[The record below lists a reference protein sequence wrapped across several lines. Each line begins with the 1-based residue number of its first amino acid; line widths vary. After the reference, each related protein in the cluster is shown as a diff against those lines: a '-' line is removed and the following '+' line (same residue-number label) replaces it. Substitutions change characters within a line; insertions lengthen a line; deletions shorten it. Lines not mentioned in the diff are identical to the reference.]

1 MDLNLKGKCA
11 LVTGG
16 GGGLGRAV
24 TEALASE
31 GVNVAASYHS
41 NEREM
46 KEFISDINHRF
57 GTKSIAVY
65 ADISQKN
72 DIETLFNLSCKQL
85 GRLDILVNNAG
96 IWLSSYIK
104 DMPAEDFERT
114 LVIDLEAPFL
124 LCKKMV
130 NHLIKRKSKGKIIN
144 IVSQA
149 AFHGST
155 TGHAH
160 YAAAKGGL
168 VIFTVSLAREVAQY
182 GINCNCVAPGIM
194 RTQMMSKALA
204 ENNGEKYY
212 KNRIPLGRI
221 AEPEEVAYTVL
232 FLASDKADYIT
243 GATIDVSGGM
253 LMR

>member
-1 MDLNLKGKCA
+1 LDLNLKGKTA

-16 GGGLGRAV
+16 GSGLGKAI
-24 TEALASE
+24 TEEFARE
-31 GVNVAASYHS
+31 GVHVVVSYRS
-41 NEREM
+41 KGEETKAFLKDLN
-46 KEFISDINHRF
+46 NQY
-57 GTKSIAVY
+57 GTKSIAVK
-65 ADISQKN
+65 ADISSKQDLN
-72 DIETLFNLSCKQL
+72 FLFDTACETFGKV
-85 GRLDILVNNAG
+85 DILVNNAG

-104 DMPAEDFERT
+104 DMPEEDFEKT
-114 LVIDLEAPFL
+114 LAVDLEAPFL
-124 LCKKMV
+124 LSKKMV
-130 NHLIKRKSKGKIIN
+130 NHLLEQKSRGKIIN

-194 RTQMMSKALA
+194 RTKMMSGALSS
-204 ENNGEKYY
+204 ENGEEYY
-212 KNRIPLGRI
+212 KNRIPLKRI
-221 AEPEEVAYTVL
+221 AEPNEVAYAVL

>member
-1 MDLNLKGKCA
+1 MDLNLKNKCA

-16 GGGLGRAV
+16 SGGLGRAI

-31 GVNVAASYHS
+31 GVHVAAGYRS
-41 NEREM
+41 
-46 KEFISDINHRF
+46 KEQETKEWIEGINRRF
-57 GTKSIAVY
+57 GLKCVAIKADVSKKDDVKS
-65 ADISQKN
+65 
-72 DIETLFNLSCKQL
+72 LFDLSCEAL
-85 GRLDILVNNAG
+85 GKIDILINNAG

-104 DMPAEDFERT
+104 DMPKEDFEKT
-114 LVIDLEAPFL
+114 MAVDLEAPFL

-130 NHLIKRKSKGKIIN
+130 NHLLGRKSRGKIVN

-155 TGHAH
+155 TGHSH

-168 VIFTVSLAREVAQY
+168 VIFTVSLAREVAPY
-182 GINCNCVAPGIM
+182 GINCNCVAPGIV
-194 RTQMMSKALA
+194 RTPMMTDALFTG
-204 ENNGEKYY
+204 NGEEYY
-212 KNRIPLGRI
+212 KGRIPLGRI
-221 AEPEEVAYTVL
+221 AEPREVAYPVV
-232 FLASDKADYIT
+232 FLASNKADYIT

>member
-1 MDLNLKGKCA
+1 MDLNLKGKTA

-16 GGGLGRAV
+16 GSGLGRAI
-24 TEALASE
+24 TEEFARE
-31 GVNVAASYHS
+31 GVNVTVSYRS
-41 NEREM
+41 
-46 KEFISDINHRF
+46 KEKETKAFLEELNSRY
-57 GTKSIAVY
+57 GTRSIAVK
-65 ADISQKN
+65 ADVSNKQ
-72 DIETLFNLSCKQL
+72 DLSSLFDTACETFGK
-85 GRLDILVNNAG
+85 LDILVNNAG
-96 IWLSSYIK
+96 VWLSSYVK
-104 DMPAEDFERT
+104 DMPEEDFEKT
-114 LVIDLEAPFL
+114 FAGDLEAPFL
-124 LCKKMV
+124 LSKKMV
-130 NHLIKRKSKGKIIN
+130 NHLLEQKSRGKIIN

-194 RTQMMSKALA
+194 RTKLMSGALSS
-204 ENNGEKYY
+204 ENGEEYY
-212 KNRIPLGRI
+212 KDRIPLKRI
-221 AEPEEVAYTVL
+221 AEPNEVAYTVL

>member
-1 MDLNLKGKCA
+1 MNLDLQNKCA

-16 GGGLGRAV
+16 SGGLGKAV
-24 TEALASE
+24 TEALAAE

-41 NEREM
+41 KEQKT
-46 KEFISDINHRF
+46 KEFIDRLNRRF
-57 GTKSIAVY
+57 GTKCVGIY
-65 ADISQKN
+65 ADISKK
-72 DIETLFNLSCKQL
+72 DDVKGLFDHSLEAL
-85 GRLDILVNNAG
+85 GQIDILVNNAG
-96 IWLSSYIK
+96 VWLSSYVK
-104 DMPAEDFERT
+104 DMPEEDFEKT
-114 LVIDLEAPFL
+114 LSIDLEAPFL

-130 NHLIKRKSKGKIIN
+130 NHLIGRKSKGKIIN

-182 GINCNCVAPGIM
+182 GINCNCVAPGII
-194 RTQMMSKALA
+194 RTPMMSKAFS
-204 ENNGEKYY
+204 NQNGEDYY
-212 KNRIPLGRI
+212 KGKIPLGRI
-221 AEPEEVAYTVL
+221 AEPCEVAYPVL

-243 GATIDVSGGM
+243 GATLDVSGGM